1 MNEALFKTTMMGG
14 FNKSD
19 VLAFIDKQ
27 DKQFKDREKDL
38 LSQIETLNKSIRGE
52 TQHSSQLVEQVA
64 ALKTALEDEKTK
76 ASETEK
82 NLQDADDTL
91 NRARDEVTVEIRNR
105 DEKIAALGETV
116 NGLNIKLEDAEA
128 RAAEAER
135 KLTFIKETE
144 EQISQSL
151 LETQKSASLIISN
164 ARTETQSMLNDS
176 RAEAKRLLDKTNSEI
191 ESKRSQLQAKLNE
204 TLDRVAAFKAEAVTA
219 EKEAEEF
226 MEKISTAYKT
236 IESGADE
243 LINTYTDSFK
253 ITVSEE
259 NINEEFMTPFKEEAA
274 AVKFDFSGNA
284 D

>member
-38 LSQIETLNKSIRGE
+38 LSQIDTLKKNLGSE
-52 TQHSSQLVEQVA
+52 TQHSSQLAEQVA
-64 ALKTALEDEKTK
+64 ALETALEEEKLKT
-76 ASETEK
+76 SETAK

-91 NRARDEVTVEIRNR
+91 NRARDEVTIEIRNR
-105 DEKIAALGETV
+105 DEKIAALCETV
-116 NGLNIKLEDAEA
+116 KELNIQINDATA
-128 RAAEAER
+128 REAEAER

-151 LETQKSASLIISN
+151 LEAQKSASLIISN
-164 ARTETQSMLNDS
+164 ARTEAQSMLDDS
-176 RAEAKRLLDKTNSEI
+176 RSEADRLLEQTNSEI
-191 ESKRSQLQAKLNE
+191 EAKRSQMQAKLNE
-204 TLDRVAAFKAEAVTA
+204 TLDKVATFKSEAVSA
-219 EKEAEEF
+219 EKEAAEF
-226 MEKISTAYKT
+226 MERILTAYKT
-236 IESGADE
+236 IEAGADE

-253 ITVSEE
+253 INIAEE
-259 NINEEFMTPFKEEAA
+259 DINEEFSSPAKEEAA
-274 AVKFDFSGNA
+274 AVKFDFSGSS